1 MCLVYLWLYEQSQ
14 YLGNIMVGLVSFL
27 HAKCVIEYHA
37 IDEAWED
44 VGWVSQAQGLPGWFS
59 ECESLH
65 ITLSYLFGKG

>member
-1 MCLVYLWLYEQSQ
+1 LYEQSQ

-44 VGWVSQAQGLPGWFS
+44 VGWVSQAQGLPG
-59 ECESLH
+59 
-65 ITLSYLFGKG
+65 